1 MNTDININ
9 TILCTKITELRKS
22 AGLTQDAL
30 AEKLGVT
37 FQAVS
42 KWENALS
49 CPDISL
55 LPRIAEIFDV
65 SIDTLFGLKPKDPE
79 PKAVQKEKN
88 DRLLDWPDDGKL
100 RAVLF
105 IGNRITGKNEYTEEK
120 STITLEYDGDALDI
134 ISDFSVKC
142 GDVKGDVTTAN
153 GSISCGDV
161 GGDAATANG
170 AIDCSDVGGDAT
182 TANGH
187 IDCGNV
193 GGDAAT
199 RNGAI
204 DCGDVDGDV
213 TTTNGSVNCGDVGG
227 CVTIKDASGAATIQ
241 CGDVE
246 GDVSISGGNGNGT
259 VTVSGDVGG
268 NITARTVIRE

>member
-1 MNTDININ
+1 MNTDMNIN
-9 TILCTKITELRKS
+9 AILCTKIAELRKS

-55 LPRIAEIFDV
+55 LPQIADIFNV
-65 SIDTLFGLKPKDPE
+65 SIDALFGLEPKDSE
-79 PKAVQKEKN
+79 PKAVPQEKN
-88 DRLLDWPDDGKL
+88 DRLLDWADDGKL

-105 IGNRITGKNEYTEEK
+105 IGNRITGKKEYTEEK
-120 STITLEYDGDALDI
+120 SAITFEYDGDALDI
-134 ISDFSVKC
+134 ISDFSVSC
-142 GDVKGDVTTAN
+142 GDVEGDVATAS
-153 GSISCGDV
+153 GSINCGDV
-161 GGDAATANG
+161 GGDVATASGSIDCGDVEGDVATANG
-170 AIDCSDVGGDAT
+170 SINCGDVEGNVT
-182 TANGH
+182 TANG
-187 IDCGNV
+187 
-193 GGDAAT
+193 
-199 RNGAI
+199 RI

-213 TTTNGSVNCGDVGG
+213 TATNGSIDCGDVGG
-227 CVTIKDASGAATIQ
+227 CVTIKDVSGTATIQ

>member
-9 TILCTKITELRKS
+9 TILCTKIAELRKS
-22 AGLTQDAL
+22 AGLTQDTL

-105 IGNRITGKNEYTEEK
+105 IGNRITGKKEYTNEK

-134 ISDFSVKC
+134 ISDFSVNC
-142 GDVKGDVTTAN
+142 GDVKGDVTTAS

-161 GGDAATANG
+161 EGDVATANG
-170 AIDCSDVGGDAT
+170 SINCGDVGGDVATASGPVSCGDVGGDAT
-182 TANGH
+182 TANGS
-187 IDCGNV
+187 INCGDV
-193 GGDAAT
+193 GGDA
-199 RNGAI
+199 
-204 DCGDVDGDV
+204 
-213 TTTNGSVNCGDVGG
+213 TTTNGSVDCGDVGG

-241 CGDVE
+241 CGDVG

-268 NITARTVIRE
+268 NITAGTVIRE

>member
-142 GDVKGDVTTAN
+142 GDVKGDVTT
-153 GSISCGDV
+153 
-161 GGDAATANG
+161 
-170 AIDCSDVGGDAT
+170 
-182 TANGH
+182 
-187 IDCGNV
+187 
-193 GGDAAT
+193 
-199 RNGAI
+199 
-204 DCGDVDGDV
+204 
-213 TTTNGSVNCGDVGG
+213 TNGSVNCGDVGG

>member
-170 AIDCSDVGGDAT
+170 AIDCGDAT

>member
-161 GGDAATANG
+161 GGDA
-170 AIDCSDVGGDAT
+170 T

>member
-1 MNTDININ
+1 MNTDMN
-9 TILCTKITELRKS
+9 TNAILCTKIAELRKS
-22 AGLTQDAL
+22 SGLTQDAL

-65 SIDTLFGLKPKDPE
+65 SIDALFGLKPKDPE

-105 IGNRITGKNEYTEEK
+105 IGNRITGKKEYTNEK

-134 ISDFSVKC
+134 ISDFSVNC
-142 GDVKGDVTTAN
+142 GDVEGDIATASGSVNCGDVEGDVTTASGSINCGDIEGDATTAN
-153 GSISCGDV
+153 GSINCG
-161 GGDAATANG
+161 
-170 AIDCSDVGGDAT
+170 DVGGDAT
-182 TANGH
+182 TANG
-187 IDCGNV
+187 
-193 GGDAAT
+193 
-199 RNGAI
+199 RI
-204 DCGDVDGDV
+204 DCGDVEGDV
-213 TTTNGSVNCGDVGG
+213 TTTNGSVDCGDVGQ
-227 CVTIKDASGAATIQ
+227 CVTIKDASGTAIVQ

-259 VTVSGDVGG
+259 VTVSGDIGG
-268 NITARTVIRE
+268 NITAATVIRE

>member
-55 LPRIAEIFDV
+55 LPQIAEIFGV

-105 IGNRITGKNEYTEEK
+105 IGNRITGKKEYTNEK

-134 ISDFSVKC
+134 ISDFSVTC
-142 GDVKGDVTTAN
+142 GDVEGDVTSASGSINCGDIEGDATTASGSINCDDIEGDATTAN
-153 GSISCGDV
+153 GSI
-161 GGDAATANG
+161 N
-170 AIDCSDVGGDAT
+170 CSDVGGDAT
-182 TANGH
+182 TANGS
-187 IDCGNV
+187 INCGDV
-193 GGDAAT
+193 GGDA
-199 RNGAI
+199 
-204 DCGDVDGDV
+204 
-213 TTTNGSVNCGDVGG
+213 TTTNGRIDCGDVGG
-227 CVTIKDASGAATIQ
+227 CVTIKDASGTATIQ
-241 CGDVE
+241 CGDVG
-246 GDVSISGGNGNGT
+246 GDVFISGGNGNGT

-268 NITARTVIRE
+268 NITAGTVIRE

>member
-65 SIDTLFGLKPKDPE
+65 SIDTLFGSE

-170 AIDCSDVGGDAT
+170 AIDCGDVGGDAT